1 MQKMRTYPGKVSEL
15 QADHLGRLTAWVAC
29 PPGAI
34 PAPGQ
39 YLKAHI
45 PALTGEVLPA
55 TLFAGEI
62 SSQGFRALPPIP
74 PEWLPGTELSLW
86 GPLGN
91 GFMVERTVRHLGLVS
106 VEDASRLTPLVPP
119 ALEQGADITL
129 FTDLPVPPLPSSVE
143 VAPLSALPEAL
154 SWADFLAVELPLS
167 ELSTLRSLF
176 GLKPEQHLA
185 CLAQALIRTAMPC
198 AGMAD
203 CGACAVP
210 TRRGWKLACLD
221 GPVFDLRT
229 LEWG

>member
-1 MQKMRTYPGKVSEL
+1 MRTYTGKVAEL
-15 QADHLGRLTAWVAC
+15 QADHLGRPTAWVAC

-39 YLKAHI
+39 YLKAHV

-55 TLFAGEI
+55 TLFASEI

-91 GFMVERTVRHLGLVS
+91 GFRMERTARHLGLVS
-106 VEDASRLTPLVPP
+106 LKDASRLSLLIPS

-129 FTDLPVPPLPSSVE
+129 FADLPVPPLPASVE

-154 SWADFLAVELPLS
+154 SWADFLALEMTLAELPG
-167 ELSTLRSLF
+167 LRSLF
-176 GLKPEQHLA
+176 GLKPEQHLP
-185 CLAQALIRTAMPC
+185 CPAQALIYTAMPC
-198 AGMAD
+198 AGMAE